1 MTNFRRTVE
10 PEPASPRSRVPAV
23 IIVGLVAVIAVLLIS
38 VFLVA
43 LRIGLSRDHRGAA
56 PAPHGTITKTVIAPA
71 VPQPVE
77 TESTGSLPPPTAT
90 PGGSPSKGII
100 AAKGAAADVSIG
112 APVVIG
118 DDAEVNVQVT
128 NHSSKT
134 SSYVIQVALD
144 AADGYTQLATASL
157 LVRSLDSGASVER
170 PAVFLDRSSVPPGA
184 TASVKSV
191 QRLADE

>member
-1 MTNFRRTVE
+1 
-10 PEPASPRSRVPAV
+10 
-23 IIVGLVAVIAVLLIS
+23 VGLVGVIAILLIS
-38 VFLVA
+38 VFIVA
-43 LRIGLSRDHRGAA
+43 LRIGLSRAGPRAVHSPRTTITTTVAA
-56 PAPHGTITKTVIAPA
+56 PAPQPA
-71 VPQPVE
+71 E

-112 APVVIG
+112 GPVVIG
-118 DDAEVNVQVT
+118 DDAEVNVAIT

-157 LVRSLDSGASVER
+157 LVRSLDSGVSVVR
-170 PAVFLDRSSVPPGA
+170 PAVFLGRSSVPPGA

-191 QRLADE
+191 QRLADD